1 MRGKK
6 RKETHLL
13 ILLASLILALAFLFP
28 ESCRADEWKKAD
40 YLLEGSWIALHV
52 LNWGTTLDIADN
64 PGRYHEMNPIMG
76 RHPSR
81 GRVNLYFAGTTVA
94 HVLTSA
100 LLPKKWR
107 EYFQVGSIAV
117 TGGCLG
123 WDLSLGLKI
132 KF

>member
-1 MRGKK
+1 MK
-6 RKETHLL
+6 KETRLL
-13 ILLASLILALAFLFP
+13 IILALLILALSLISP
-28 ESCRADEWKKAD
+28 EGCRADEWTRAD
-40 YLLEGSWIALHV
+40 YLLEGSWVALHV

-64 PGRYHEMNPIMG
+64 PGRYYETNPIMG

-81 GRVNLYFAGTTVA
+81 GKVNLYFVSTTVA